1 MDIEALRTSTL
12 AFVEAH
18 KAWTPVIAGGLAFCE
33 SIAILSL
40 FVPATV
46 ILVGIGALV
55 GGADI
60 PFWPVVIAAALGAA
74 LGDWI
79 SYEAGRWLGPGAKTK
94 WPLRR
99 YPELMAKAEA
109 FIGRWGIAAVALGRF
124 FGPARALVPLFAG
137 LLAWA
142 LAAPRPLRAGPARRR
157 DPRLGAAAVPAGQ
170 RRLRPDLGLR
180 AAGPRGRAA
189 HVARPVMRL
198 DR

>member
-18 KAWTPVIAGGLAFCE
+18 KAWTPLIAGVLAFCE

-46 ILVGIGALV
+46 ILIGIGALV

-60 PFWPVVIAAALGAA
+60 ALWPVVAGAA
-74 LGDWI
+74 FGAAIGDWV
-79 SYEAGRWLGPGAKTK
+79 SYEAGRWAGPGARTQ

-99 YPELMAKAEA
+99 YPDLVAKAER
-109 FIGRWGIAAVALGRF
+109 FIGRWGVAAVALGRF
-124 FGPARALVPLFAG
+124 FGPARALVPLLAGTLGLSRVPFQAANLASALVWAFVLLAPGAG
-137 LLAWA
+137 LLAW
-142 LAAPRPLRAGPARRR
+142 
-157 DPRLGAAAVPAGQ
+157 
-170 RRLRPDLGLR
+170 
-180 AAGPRGRAA
+180 
-189 HVARPVMRL
+189 L

>member
-1 MDIEALRTSTL
+1 MGPIPGQTLSPMDIEALRTSTL

-18 KAWTPVIAGGLAFCE
+18 KVWTPLIAGGLAFCE

-46 ILVGIGALV
+46 ILIGIGAMV

-60 PFWPVVIAAALGAA
+60 PLWPVVIAAALGAA
-74 LGDWI
+74 LGDWL
-79 SYEAGRWLGPGAKTK
+79 SYEAGRWLGPGVKTK

-99 YPELMAKAEA
+99 YPELMIKAET

-124 FGPARALVPLFAG
+124 FGPARALVPLLAGTLGLARLPFQLANFASALVWAFVLLAPGAG
-137 LLAWA
+137 LLNW
-142 LAAPRPLRAGPARRR
+142 
-157 DPRLGAAAVPAGQ
+157 
-170 RRLRPDLGLR
+170 
-180 AAGPRGRAA
+180 
-189 HVARPVMRL
+189 L